1 MPKIFTTLDKIKPAY
16 DITYKVVLFICKL
29 LLIADIL
36 ITTMSVIGRYVP
48 FIPDPAWT
56 EEVVLTCMSYMAV
69 LSAALAI
76 RRGAHIRMTAFDVY
90 LPKIVVKVL
99 DILAD
104 LAVCI
109 LGVIMM
115 VVGWNYATTLGGRG
129 PALSQL
135 PGRVEQV
142 GRADAAGQ
150 RPAAAPKEERR
161 GGAGGEAE
169 AADIHAGVGQSVC
182 NAVPEGIFP
191 QLAQKGSSAAQ
202 RRIGQRQRG
211 GTAAHPGPER
221 LRRRER
227 GRAFQ
232 LEPRL
237 AETI

>member
-1 MPKIFTTLDKIKPAY
+1 MPKIFTTLDKIKPVY

-36 ITTMSVIGRYVP
+36 ITTMSVIGRYVS
-48 FIPDPAWT
+48 FIPDPAWS

-90 LPKIVVKVL
+90 LPKIAAKVL

-129 PALSQL
+129 FYVSMPWLSRFWMYFPVPLAGVAMIIFEIEALYNHIKSIF
-135 PGRVEQV
+135 V
-142 GRADAAGQ
+142 
-150 RPAAAPKEERR
+150 KEE
-161 GGAGGEAE
+161 
-169 AADIHAGVGQSVC
+169 V
-182 NAVPEGIFP
+182 
-191 QLAQKGSSAAQ
+191 
-202 RRIGQRQRG
+202 
-211 GTAAHPGPER
+211 
-221 LRRRER
+221 
-227 GRAFQ
+227 
-232 LEPRL
+232 
-237 AETI
+237 